1 MSIALLFPGQGSQT
15 VGMGKALAQA
25 YPAARRV
32 FEEVDAALGV
42 RLSILIGEGPAEEL
56 TLTANTQPALMAVSL
71 AALRVLEAETGV
83 RPARDVR
90 FVAGHSL
97 GEYSALAAAGA
108 LTISD
113 TARLLRM
120 RGQAMQ
126 KAGPVGAGR
135 QGGPPGPGFGAAQ
148 ARRA

>member
-42 RLSILIGEGPAEEL
+42 RLSNLIWEGPAEEL

-90 FVAGHSL
+90 FVAGPSL
-97 GEYSALAAAGA
+97 GENSALAPAGA
-108 LTISD
+108 LALSHTP
-113 TARLLRM
+113 RLLRL
-120 RGQAMQ
+120 RCPATQNS
-126 KAGPVGAGR
+126 V
-135 QGGPPGPGFGAAQ
+135 
-148 ARRA
+148 